1 MMPPTP
7 ISHAAVRPDRL
18 ETRMEYACWACWAL
32 YIRKRKMLSK
42 DELILEIN
50 KDEILQQITAFSQ
63 AVKV

>member
-1 MMPPTP
+1 MRLCGQ
-7 ISHAAVRPDRL
+7 IGWRPAWNMRAGL
-18 ETRMEYACWACWAL
+18 CL
-32 YIRKRKMLSK
+32 IRKRKMRSK